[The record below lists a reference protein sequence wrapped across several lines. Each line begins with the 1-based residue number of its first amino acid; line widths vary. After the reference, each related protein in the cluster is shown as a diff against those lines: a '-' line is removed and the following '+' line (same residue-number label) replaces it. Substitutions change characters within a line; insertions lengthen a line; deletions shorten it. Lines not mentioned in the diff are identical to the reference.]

1 MTYSFTNE
9 VVRASAGSG
18 KTFKLS
24 ERYLKLIL
32 LGEKVDSILATT
44 FTRKAAG
51 EIQDRIL
58 LRLGRGANSLE
69 GARELYD
76 QLIKDEPEFERVVA
90 DLYGLDQITPEKA
103 QALFQDKLEEVTRSL
118 QKIRVS
124 TLDSFFMQIAGGYAF
139 EIGLPPNW
147 KIVEEIENER
157 ILYAA
162 LLHTFSQA
170 KNYPVQNEKTAHT
183 DEVNAAVTLARLLF
197 KGDLKRSIEGQITD
211 LITATLEIYR
221 NTKSNL
227 SAWTRLESDVES
239 EFLNSPQVLIE
250 NLKGLEDEYPKNKPK
265 SKSDV
270 ATVDKRFYNAVVK
283 TIELFENE
291 DYAAVIKATLPQ
303 NSITT
308 GTFNKKELS
317 DNVADAVKQ
326 IFEYSRIKVLQ
337 DAAQTIHATCGVLN
351 VVAGYFEESKRE
363 KGAYRFDDLT
373 RVILDNLSRE
383 NSLTRLLYRLDAQT
397 SHILLDEFQDA
408 SFAQWGIIRPF
419 AQSIL
424 TRNDSQTL
432 GSFFCVGDVKQ
443 AIYGWRGGK
452 AEIFDSIK
460 RGFEDIRDSAG
471 EEKIKDSS
479 LPKNWRSSP
488 VIVNVVNQLFLGQ
501 NNDGSFL
508 NNEAF
513 HPQDKEPDP
522 YKNKAI
528 FDGVKRWISRFE
540 EHQCAERN
548 ESLSGYW
555 SLEQAPRV
563 VDGLT
568 PSPNLPPVL
577 PSVESDPIPPEQLKP
592 VGEES
597 DEDDED
603 NPYSESASSST
614 ANKLQKIATLNYA
627 IERIVQLRV
636 DNPNASIG
644 VLARTNKTIGKIV
657 SRLKKHRAI
666 KEGGFE
672 ISEEGGTPLTDSPA
686 VNAILSVLKFAEH
699 SGDSVA
705 SFHIASVPPLSER
718 FEITADNYDKSYI
731 AQKRA
736 SYIRSL
742 IETKGLGDFIAE
754 IRDLLLSSCSEKRDK
769 ERLDKLVEFA
779 YSYVARTERTLVD
792 EFLETVRKE
801 KFETPSEGQLRV
813 MSLHKSK
820 GLEFDIVVLPELD
833 YQLDRKRD
841 SFYLHYES
849 ADPKAPLTD
858 KIDGIVNNIPSE
870 ALLKLQ
876 DKYNWLTET
885 FEFKLMED
893 VQEALSLLYV
903 GITRPIRALIAVI
916 PPPGNSKSSSLTF
929 AQILRKGLGEAEN
942 PNVQYAQIL
951 FQSGD
956 PHWSRADQEKKLE
969 PPLTPERQRPLF
981 VSREDAKERVGIPDV
996 RLLYHRTTPTASPE
1010 THLWSSAKEEALTG
1024 TALHACFEQVTWLD
1038 DGMPNWERL
1047 QTILAAIFD
1056 GDHDKAAKTYEQFKR
1071 ICELDFTKKLL
1082 SRASYP
1088 HEAKVFQERQF
1099 SFTKGDTLIRGTI
1112 DRLTLLYD
1120 EGRLVGA
1127 DVIDFKSNKYVKGE
1141 THENYDKQLQFYGE
1155 AVANLFQLGSDQIN
1169 LRYVFIGEDWP
1180 EEEREHRVTVS
1191 RV

>member
-170 KNYPVQNEKTAHT
+170 KNYPVQNEKTART

-291 DYAAVIKATLPQ
+291 DYAAVIKATLPK

-351 VVAGYFEESKRE
+351 VVADYFEESKRE

-424 TRNDSQTL
+424 TRNDVQTL

-540 EHQCAERN
+540 EHLCAERN

-568 PSPNLPPVL
+568 PALTYRQSFPLLN
-577 PSVESDPIPPEQLKP
+577 PIRFPRSSL
-592 VGEES
+592 
-597 DEDDED
+597 
-603 NPYSESASSST
+603 NPLEKS
-614 ANKLQKIATLNYA
+614 
-627 IERIVQLRV
+627 
-636 DNPNASIG
+636 
-644 VLARTNKTIGKIV
+644 RTKTTKTI
-657 SRLKKHRAI
+657 
-666 KEGGFE
+666 
-672 ISEEGGTPLTDSPA
+672 
-686 VNAILSVLKFAEH
+686 
-699 SGDSVA
+699 
-705 SFHIASVPPLSER
+705 
-718 FEITADNYDKSYI
+718 
-731 AQKRA
+731 
-736 SYIRSL
+736 
-742 IETKGLGDFIAE
+742 
-754 IRDLLLSSCSEKRDK
+754 
-769 ERLDKLVEFA
+769 
-779 YSYVARTERTLVD
+779 
-792 EFLETVRKE
+792 
-801 KFETPSEGQLRV
+801 
-813 MSLHKSK
+813 
-820 GLEFDIVVLPELD
+820 
-833 YQLDRKRD
+833 
-841 SFYLHYES
+841 
-849 ADPKAPLTD
+849 
-858 KIDGIVNNIPSE
+858 
-870 ALLKLQ
+870 
-876 DKYNWLTET
+876 
-885 FEFKLMED
+885 
-893 VQEALSLLYV
+893 
-903 GITRPIRALIAVI
+903 PIRNQRLAL
-916 PPPGNSKSSSLTF
+916 PQTNC
-929 AQILRKGLGEAEN
+929 
-942 PNVQYAQIL
+942 
-951 FQSGD
+951 
-956 PHWSRADQEKKLE
+956 KK
-969 PPLTPERQRPLF
+969 
-981 VSREDAKERVGIPDV
+981 
-996 RLLYHRTTPTASPE
+996 
-1010 THLWSSAKEEALTG
+1010 
-1024 TALHACFEQVTWLD
+1024 
-1038 DGMPNWERL
+1038 
-1047 QTILAAIFD
+1047 
-1056 GDHDKAAKTYEQFKR
+1056 
-1071 ICELDFTKKLL
+1071 
-1082 SRASYP
+1082 
-1088 HEAKVFQERQF
+1088 
-1099 SFTKGDTLIRGTI
+1099 
-1112 DRLTLLYD
+1112 
-1120 EGRLVGA
+1120 
-1127 DVIDFKSNKYVKGE
+1127 
-1141 THENYDKQLQFYGE
+1141 
-1155 AVANLFQLGSDQIN
+1155 
-1169 LRYVFIGEDWP
+1169 
-1180 EEEREHRVTVS
+1180 
-1191 RV
+1191 

>member
-1 MTYSFTNE
+1 MTYSFKNE

-69 GARELYD
+69 GAKELYD

-90 DLYGLDQITPEKA
+90 DFYGFDKITQEKA

-197 KGDLKRSIEGQITD
+197 KGDLKRSVEGQIIN

-239 EFLNSPQVLIE
+239 EILTTPQVLIE

-265 SKSDV
+265 SKS
-270 ATVDKRFYNAVVK
+270 AQGTVDKTFYNAVVK
-283 TIELFENE
+283 IIELFENE
-291 DYAAVIKATLPQ
+291 DYAAVIAATLPQ
-303 NSITT
+303 KSITT
-308 GTFNKKELS
+308 GTFNKKMLS
-317 DNVADAVKQ
+317 DNVVDAVKQ

-351 VVAGYFEESKRE
+351 VVADYFEESKRE

-383 NSLTRLLYRLDAQT
+383 NSLARLLYRLDAQT

-419 AQSIL
+419 AHSIL
-424 TRNDSQTL
+424 TRNDGQTL

-460 RGFEDIRDSAG
+460 RGFEDIRDGAG
-471 EEKIKDSS
+471 EEKIQDSS

-488 VIVNVVNQLFLGQ
+488 VIVNVVNRLFLGQ
-501 NNDGSFL
+501 NTDGSFL

-513 HPQDKEPDP
+513 HPQDQETDS
-522 YKNKAI
+522 YKTKAI
-528 FDGVKRWISRFE
+528 FDGVKKWISRFE

-548 ESLSGYW
+548 VNLSGYW

-568 PSPNLPPVL
+568 PSLNLPPVL
-577 PSVESDPIPPEQLKP
+577 PSLESAPIPPEQLKP

-603 NPYSESASSST
+603 EPNSESASNSSGG
-614 ANKLQKIATLNYA
+614 KLQKIATLNYA

-644 VLARTNKTIGKIV
+644 VLARTNETIGKIV

-718 FEITADNYDKSYI
+718 FDITAENYDKSYI

-754 IRDLLLSSCSEKRDK
+754 IRDILLSSCSEKRDK

-801 KFETPSEGQLRV
+801 KFETPSDGQLRV

-833 YQLDRKRD
+833 FQLDRKRGN
-841 SFYLHYES
+841 FYLHYES
-849 ADPKAPLTD
+849 ADPKTPLTD
-858 KIDGIVNNIPSE
+858 KVDGIINNIPSG

-885 FEFKLMED
+885 FEFKLLED

-903 GITRPIRALIAVI
+903 GITRPVRALIAII
-916 PPPGNSKSSSLTF
+916 PPPGKKEPSSLTF

-942 PNVQYAQIL
+942 PDLQYAQIL

-956 PHWSRADQEKKLE
+956 PHWGRADQEKVQE
-969 PPLTPERQRPLF
+969 PSLTPERQSPLF
-981 VSREDAKERVGIPDV
+981 VSREDAKERAGIPNV

-1010 THLWSSAKEEALTG
+1010 THLWSSAKEETLTG

-1038 DGMPNWERL
+1038 DGMPDSERL

-1056 GDHDKAAKTYEQFKR
+1056 GDRDKAAKIYEQFKR
-1071 ICELDFTKKLL
+1071 ICELDFTRKLL

-1088 HEAKVFQERQF
+1088 YETKVFQERQF

-1127 DVIDFKSNKYVKGE
+1127 DVIDFKSNKYVKGR
-1141 THENYDKQLQFYGE
+1141 THEDYDKQLRFYGE
-1155 AVANLFQLGSDQIN
+1155 AVANLFQLRSDQIN

-1180 EEEREHRVTVS
+1180 EEEREHRVLFS